1 MKTADGATMR
11 IMYPTAPEGESQTH
25 TGTQVRIA
33 AYGPGA
39 ANVSGLTDQTDNF
52 NTIVGALL
60 GPKSPDAA
68 SGPSWWAA
76 GGIAVVAAALG
87 AAAAFLVGKRQT

>member
-1 MKTADGATMR
+1 M
-11 IMYPTAPEGESQTH
+11 
-25 TGTQVRIA
+25 RIA

-60 GPKSPDAA
+60 GPKSPDAS
-68 SGPSWWAA
+68 SGPSWWLA
-76 GGIAVVAAALG
+76 GGLALIAALLG
-87 AAAAFLVGKRQT
+87 AAAAFVLGKRQA

>member
-1 MKTADGATMR
+1 M
-11 IMYPTAPEGESQTH
+11 
-25 TGTQVRIA
+25 
-33 AYGPGA
+33 
-39 ANVSGLTDQTDNF
+39 
-52 NTIVGALL
+52 GALL